1 MSLSKLSID
10 LQANIADF
18 ESDMGRAAQTTAR
31 QTQAMERQIAGY
43 AKYAAAALGGAVV
56 AGFIQ
61 ATRAAQDFERSMA
74 EVSTLL
80 DDTSSMDGMTAS
92 VKELSKEYG
101 KAPTE
106 QASALYQIISSG
118 AAAGAEAID
127 VLTASNQ
134 LAVGGVTDLK
144 TAADGLTNVL
154 NVYGTEAGT
163 ALDISDKFFVAMKAG
178 KTTVGELAGSIG
190 PVISVA
196 KELGISFDELVAA
209 GSTLTKGGIST
220 SQSFNSLKA
229 ALANVIKPSKDAE
242 EVAGQL
248 GIQFNAAAVES
259 MGLAGFLD
267 MVKGAAGG
275 NIETMSKLFGS
286 VEGLNAVLALTG
298 SGADTFAQMLE
309 GLENA
314 AGETEKAVAKMG
326 ETADQAFARLSA
338 AIKVEMIE
346 AGAAILE
353 VLVPA
358 LQALVENLDLVI
370 NFIKALAAVIGGLYI
385 NKILLAATAT
395 GGLTTALGFLRA
407 AFIAVGGPIFVV
419 SAAIASIVTGYQR
432 MQQILQSANA
442 DITKSTRLMIGLA
455 DAIDDVTSA
464 QFRQL
469 KQDLTTKYNELGKEL
484 EAARLQYVELHK
496 QYNDSANLSG
506 VNSQA
511 TQVLAA
517 EIEALEMHVL
527 NTRKVWEAYGK
538 ELAAANKRTGEAIEP
553 VKVLGQRMKENA
565 KFTAEAEAAANRLAD
580 DAYAE
585 LLQAVEELEQQ
596 QAAYNRTV
604 QDFIDIGD
612 PVGALV
618 REFAEAVEEANLFL
632 ANGDITLQQYQ
643 NTLNT
648 LSDGLGKAAAGM
660 QETAQESDLMK
671 ERMLESVRILERS
684 FQSMWQNIF
693 EGGENIFSSLADGF
707 KAMLADMVHKAT
719 TQKITVQLEALFNGQ
734 AVDYKQL
741 SEGLAGLA
749 GLVLGSKLG
758 GGGEYANMGAGV
770 GALLGSIAGPIGT
783 AIGGVLGGVLGGL
796 LDSDRPMV
804 LEIAGFDISKESK
817 SDSDAMLETIFGT
830 SFFRSRRVDA
840 AAIEQYKQ
848 TVKTFDQSIASFLDD
863 AQIGKIAD
871 ALKVWSNQIEGES
884 LSIEQLLNSRL
895 TAVIAT
901 FSETIRSFV
910 NEAESLEE
918 RANRLQVAVNAENLM
933 KDAPD
938 LFGGR
943 SLTQF
948 LSVVEAFQNGTETIV
963 DAFNEVLQLLVA
975 VKAATDTL
983 ASFANSD
990 PAAEFEA
997 MLIAQG
1003 RTVAQQLI
1011 DSYSELG
1018 LALATS
1024 DNSVAA
1030 LQNIASMVATVREG
1044 EIRYLTQLDALQK
1057 GLNAN
1062 LDKLQ
1067 AEILGL
1073 TALPKT
1079 GADMFNEARDL
1090 VQKVLNATS
1099 AEEISAIEQQFLGL
1113 IRAMSPEDQ
1122 IAMQE
1127 GILQLI
1133 ESFRRAATDMVGDL
1147 RADALDNATNVR
1159 DQAQDFLD
1167 RVGTPLE
1174 IIAATSERA
1183 AAALELIVG
1192 QQVPIGEGLN
1202 PPVDIGDDQ
1211 AIVDSIIAANGIAAD
1226 NQNRILEEGM
1236 RDLSRTMADGSS
1248 FTAAALASAI
1258 RNGDF
1263 RFTLVVKE
1271 SDLVTR

>member
-43 AKYAAAALGGAVV
+43 AKYAAAALGTAVV
-56 AGFIQ
+56 AGFVQ
-61 ATRAAQDFERSMA
+61 ATRAAIDFERSMA

-432 MQQILQSANA
+432 MQQILQSANT
-442 DITKSTRLMIGLA
+442 DISKSTRLMIGLA

-511 TQVLAA
+511 TQALAA

-618 REFAEAVEEANLFL
+618 REFAEAV
-632 ANGDITLQQYQ
+632 
-643 NTLNT
+643 
-648 LSDGLGKAAAGM
+648 
-660 QETAQESDLMK
+660 
-671 ERMLESVRILERS
+671 
-684 FQSMWQNIF
+684 
-693 EGGENIFSSLADGF
+693 
-707 KAMLADMVHKAT
+707 
-719 TQKITVQLEALFNGQ
+719 
-734 AVDYKQL
+734 
-741 SEGLAGLA
+741 
-749 GLVLGSKLG
+749 
-758 GGGEYANMGAGV
+758 
-770 GALLGSIAGPIGT
+770 
-783 AIGGVLGGVLGGL
+783 
-796 LDSDRPMV
+796 
-804 LEIAGFDISKESK
+804 
-817 SDSDAMLETIFGT
+817 
-830 SFFRSRRVDA
+830 
-840 AAIEQYKQ
+840 
-848 TVKTFDQSIASFLDD
+848 
-863 AQIGKIAD
+863 
-871 ALKVWSNQIEGES
+871 
-884 LSIEQLLNSRL
+884 
-895 TAVIAT
+895 
-901 FSETIRSFV
+901 
-910 NEAESLEE
+910 
-918 RANRLQVAVNAENLM
+918 
-933 KDAPD
+933 
-938 LFGGR
+938 
-943 SLTQF
+943 
-948 LSVVEAFQNGTETIV
+948 
-963 DAFNEVLQLLVA
+963 
-975 VKAATDTL
+975 
-983 ASFANSD
+983 
-990 PAAEFEA
+990 
-997 MLIAQG
+997 
-1003 RTVAQQLI
+1003 
-1011 DSYSELG
+1011 
-1018 LALATS
+1018 
-1024 DNSVAA
+1024 
-1030 LQNIASMVATVREG
+1030 
-1044 EIRYLTQLDALQK
+1044 
-1057 GLNAN
+1057 
-1062 LDKLQ
+1062 
-1067 AEILGL
+1067 
-1073 TALPKT
+1073 
-1079 GADMFNEARDL
+1079 
-1090 VQKVLNATS
+1090 
-1099 AEEISAIEQQFLGL
+1099 
-1113 IRAMSPEDQ
+1113 
-1122 IAMQE
+1122 
-1127 GILQLI
+1127 
-1133 ESFRRAATDMVGDL
+1133 
-1147 RADALDNATNVR
+1147 
-1159 DQAQDFLD
+1159 
-1167 RVGTPLE
+1167 
-1174 IIAATSERA
+1174 
-1183 AAALELIVG
+1183 
-1192 QQVPIGEGLN
+1192 
-1202 PPVDIGDDQ
+1202 
-1211 AIVDSIIAANGIAAD
+1211 
-1226 NQNRILEEGM
+1226 
-1236 RDLSRTMADGSS
+1236 
-1248 FTAAALASAI
+1248 
-1258 RNGDF
+1258 
-1263 RFTLVVKE
+1263 
-1271 SDLVTR
+1271 